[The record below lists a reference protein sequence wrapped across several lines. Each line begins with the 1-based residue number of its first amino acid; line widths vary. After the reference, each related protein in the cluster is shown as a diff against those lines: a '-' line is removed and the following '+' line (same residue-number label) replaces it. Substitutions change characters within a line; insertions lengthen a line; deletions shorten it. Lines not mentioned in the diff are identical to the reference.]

1 MTFFGNSVRSAIYHK
16 AGPLSTRPL
25 AGFHKMDE
33 REFYKAKEGFYC
45 TFELFNIMFS
55 R

>member
-1 MTFFGNSVRSAIYHK
+1 
-16 AGPLSTRPL
+16 
-25 AGFHKMDE
+25 MDE

-55 R
+55 RW